1 MVGKCQLFVVDLPCM
16 LISLTTDWFK
26 QAQLRDQHLPNYLLH
41 AVAAITSFRKP
52 PPAWPRYGQPAPV
65 VVNHLPIK

>member
-52 PPAWPRYGQPAPV
+52 FAMV
-65 VVNHLPIK
+65 H